1 MSRDLDALFGGAK
14 PFPIP
19 VVALG
24 PGAQPLDDGLA
35 YLPMPSGMATYQPPS
50 LPEPEELAGHASAV
64 AALRETLA
72 VLQAVV
78 QAQAAG
84 RALPLWCTVN
94 LAGLPAADLALINQV
109 LGEGEVSAQVLAQ
122 PALPGEA
129 AGPALVRVQESVF
142 AGVWRVQRRL
152 ADGSLADSI
161 EIAALPSVLLAAA
174 REDGQHALP
183 PLPVPPEVMNA
194 PAVLTEL
201 FEHRQNWRAGQPAQ
215 VLNLT
220 LLPLTPLDISF
231 MDAQLGTGRVLILSR
246 GYGNCRI
253 SNTRVANT
261 WRVVYYNSQDT
272 VILNSVEVVDVPEVA
287 CAAPEDLA
295 DSAQRLAEVLAW
307 VASEAQSAA
316 ATASTAATTEA
327 STAPATA
334 APAAATTPEGA

>member
-1 MSRDLDALFGGAK
+1 MVLELLEKKRMSPDFSDLLAK

-35 YLPMPSGMATYQPPS
+35 YLAMPSGMATYQPPR

-64 AALRETLA
+64 AMLHETLGR
-72 VLQAVV
+72 LQAVV
-78 QAQAAG
+78 QAQASG
-84 RALPLWCTVN
+84 QPMPALCSVN
-94 LAGLPAADLALINQV
+94 LAGLPAADVQLINQV

-122 PALPGEA
+122 SAWPGEV
-129 AGPALVRVQESVF
+129 AGQPWVQVQESVF
-142 AGVWRVQRRL
+142 AGVWRVLHRSS
-152 ADGSLADSI
+152 DGSTQDSI
-161 EIAALPSVLLAAA
+161 ELGPLPAVLLAAA
-174 REDGQHALP
+174 HEDGQSVLP
-183 PLPVPPEVMNA
+183 ALPVPAEVINA

-201 FEHRQNWRAGQPAQ
+201 AAHRQHWRPGQPAE
-215 VLNLT
+215 VVNLT

-253 SNTRVANT
+253 SSTRVPHT

-272 VILNSVEVVDVPEVA
+272 VILNAVEVVGVPEVA

-307 VASEAQSAA
+307 VESEAS
-316 ATASTAATTEA
+316 
-327 STAPATA
+327 A
-334 APAAATTPEGA
+334 APAPAVGA